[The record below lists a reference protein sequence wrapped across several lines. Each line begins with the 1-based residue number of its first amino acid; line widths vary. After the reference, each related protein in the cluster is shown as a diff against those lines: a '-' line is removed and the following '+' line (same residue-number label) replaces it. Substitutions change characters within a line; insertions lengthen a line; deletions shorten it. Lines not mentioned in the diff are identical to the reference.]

1 LIRRLVAL
9 VLIVGILG
17 VGGDIFLR
25 RYAEAEISK
34 RVRAQ
39 VEASSVDTTITSFPF
54 VLRLGANGTVG
65 EIDTHLDKPHVGP
78 LVFDSVDVDLKGVQV
93 DRDLLL
99 HQDVKLRK
107 IDSGQLTAVLTETT
121 LAQALGV
128 PVQLEGGSVRVN
140 GVTATISIKDNKLL
154 FDVLGHPLALP
165 IPRTSLLPCAGE
177 ATVADGRIRITCTIH
192 DIPPA
197 LLKAVT

>member
-9 VLIVGILG
+9 VLIAGVLG
-17 VGGDIFLR
+17 VGSDIVLR
-25 RYAEAEISK
+25 RYAESEISK
-34 RVRAQ
+34 RVRSQ

-54 VLRLGANGTVG
+54 VLRLAANGTVG

-99 HQDVKLRK
+99 HQEVLLRK

-140 GVTATISIKDNKLL
+140 GVAATISIKDNRLL

-165 IPRTSLLPCAGE
+165 IPKTSLLPCAAD
-177 ATVADGRIRITCTIH
+177 ATVADGRIRLSCTIH
-192 DIPPA
+192 EIPPA
-197 LLKAVT
+197 LLKAVS